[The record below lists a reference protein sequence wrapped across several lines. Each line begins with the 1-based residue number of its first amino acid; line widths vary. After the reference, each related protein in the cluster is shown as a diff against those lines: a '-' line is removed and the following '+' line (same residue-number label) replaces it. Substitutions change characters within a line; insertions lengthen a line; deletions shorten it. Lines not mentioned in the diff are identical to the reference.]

1 MCIYLFIKNLSCVA
15 DIYSKHAW
23 DVPLKYKKRKTIE
36 KIFEIL
42 LKSNIR
48 QKTPRLTKVKSLYR
62 HN

>member
-36 KIFEIL
+36 KIFEIVL
-42 LKSNIR
+42 
-48 QKTPRLTKVKSLYR
+48 
-62 HN
+62 